1 MRIAHLSDTHL
12 GYRRWHYSDP
22 LGRNQREADVY
33 AAFNEAVDKA
43 ISLKVD
49 AVIHAGDLFETFH
62 PTTYALGVALDGFA
76 RLRDAQI
83 PSVVIAGNHST
94 PTRHSAA
101 HVFSLLQRFG
111 THALFDIPAQ
121 VELGDLTVTG
131 VPHHPDKEIMRQH
144 IRDAQPDSR
153 AEFNVLVLH
162 IGLEGLPG
170 AGSREVSAVELDPD
184 ALEEAAEFDYV
195 ALGHLHTFFKVGL
208 NSCYAGSL
216 ERLGFYDNAS
226 EKGFALVD
234 LTRAGR
240 SGFIEQVP
248 VQTRYCRLLPPVD
261 VRGQEDI
268 QGAIE
273 RALHGVP
280 LKESVLRLPLV
291 GVEQSAWRA
300 LDRRVLR
307 ELTKEC
313 LHFEPI
319 VTYADAIEPPAGGHV
334 DLHEFITERAAK
346 ELDLNQL
353 ISRAHGFMDRAAAD
367 LQQDD
372 ES

>member
-22 LGRNQREADVY
+22 SGRNQREADVY
-33 AAFNEAVDKA
+33 AAFNEAIDQA

-49 AVIHAGDLFETFH
+49 AVIHAGDLFEAFH

-76 RLRDAQI
+76 KLRDARI

-94 PTRHSAA
+94 PTRNSAA
-101 HVFSLLQRFG
+101 HVFSVLKRFG
-111 THALFDIPAQ
+111 THAIFDEPDRVQ
-121 VELGDLTVTG
+121 LGGLTVTG
-131 VPHHPDKEIMRQH
+131 VPHHPDRAIMVQH
-144 IRDAQPDSR
+144 IREAHPDPGAQ
-153 AEFNVLVLH
+153 FNVLVLH
-162 IGLEGLPG
+162 VGLEGLPG
-170 AGSREVSAVELDPD
+170 AGIREVSAVELDPE

-216 ERLGFYDNAS
+216 ERLGFYDNAD

-234 LTRAGR
+234 LTRAG
-240 SGFIEQVP
+240 SEGFIEQVT
-248 VQTRYCRLLPPVD
+248 VQTRYCRLLSPVD
-261 VRGQEDI
+261 AKGQEDI
-268 QGAIE
+268 QAAIE
-273 RALHGVP
+273 GALTDIP
-280 LKESVLRLPLV
+280 LKDSVLRLPLV

-300 LDRRVLR
+300 LDRRALR
-307 ELTKEC
+307 ELTKDC

-319 VTYADAIEPPAGGHV
+319 VAYAGATEPPVGGQA
-334 DLHEFITERAAK
+334 DLHEFIAQRAAK
-346 ELDLNQL
+346 ELDLTQL
-353 ISRAHGFMDRAAAD
+353 ITRADSFMDRAAAD

-372 ES
+372 E